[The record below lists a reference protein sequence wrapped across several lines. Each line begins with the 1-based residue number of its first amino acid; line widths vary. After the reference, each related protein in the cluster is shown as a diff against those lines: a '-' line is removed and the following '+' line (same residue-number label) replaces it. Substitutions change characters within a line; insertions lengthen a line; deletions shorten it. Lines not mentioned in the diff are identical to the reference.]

1 MDALKFRWVILGLGI
16 AANLTQGISY
26 SGSVIAQP
34 LLEMVGIYGE
44 TEIRAHWAT
53 LFSLGILFLPLG
65 MIIAGWLSDTRG
77 PRVPIALGTVIFV
90 SGLLLASIATPY
102 NGGYVFLCITFGLM
116 TSLGTGMAYGP
127 IIATAVRWFPERRG
141 LASGLVVGALGFGPV
156 WIAPSFSIM
165 LENGFAVSTILQC
178 LGVVALIAM
187 GAAALFITSPPS
199 AIQGAVQGAVKPDV
213 PKLDT
218 PKSEV
223 QQTEA
228 QQNPAPPTAA
238 RELYWTRMIR
248 TTDFWILFLFFVLG
262 TMPGLMLLSQAQE
275 IVTRLGGFDAVTA
288 AFLVAVLAVANATG
302 RVLWGAISDYL
313 GRINTLTVMFI
324 LSAIAMFTLP
334 FAANPIMLIAVI
346 LVIGTTFGG
355 NLGLFP
361 SFCADSFGLKN
372 VSLNY
377 AILVIA
383 FATSAFIS
391 PRIYASL
398 ADPQHAF
405 FIAASL
411 ALLGA
416 IGTVIYRVRRVNKP
430 R

>member
-26 SGSVIAQP
+26 SGSVISQP
-34 LLEMVGIYGE
+34 LLEMVGIYGT

-53 LFSLGILFLPLG
+53 LFSLGIIFLPLG

-77 PRVPIALGTVIFV
+77 PRVSIALGTIIFV
-90 SGLLLASIATPY
+90 SGLLLASIATS
-102 NGGYVFLCITFGLM
+102 YVFLCITFGLM

-141 LASGLVVGALGFGPV
+141 LASGLVVGALGFSPV
-156 WIAPSFSIM
+156 LLAPFFRIM
-165 LENGFAVSTILQC
+165 LENGFSPATILQC

-199 AIQGAVQGAVKPDV
+199 GFQGAAKPDL
-213 PKLDT
+213 PK
-218 PKSEV
+218 P
-223 QQTEA
+223 EA
-228 QQNPAPPTAA
+228 EQSPAPPTAV
-238 RELYWTRMIR
+238 RELYWTGMIR
-248 TTDFWILFLFFVLG
+248 TTDFWILFLFFILG

-275 IVTRLGGFDAVTA
+275 IVMTLGKFEAVTA
-288 AFLVAVLAVANATG
+288 AFLIAVLAAANATG
-302 RVLWGAISDYL
+302 RVLWGTISDYL
-313 GRINTLTVMFI
+313 GRINTLTVMFT
-324 LSAIAMFTLP
+324 LSATAMFALP
-334 FAANPIMLIAVI
+334 FAAHPILFIAVI

-372 VSLNY
+372 MSLNY

-383 FATSAFIS
+383 FATSALIS
-391 PRIYASL
+391 PRIYAL
-398 ADPQHAF
+398 MENPHHAF
-405 FIAASL
+405 
-411 ALLGA
+411 
-416 IGTVIYRVRRVNKP
+416 
-430 R
+430 

>member
-1 MDALKFRWVILGLGI
+1 MGALKFRWVILGLGI

-34 LLEMVGIYGE
+34 LLEMVGIYGT

-53 LFSLGILFLPLG
+53 LFSLGIIFLPLG

-90 SGLLLASIATPY
+90 SGLLLASIATS
-102 NGGYVFLCITFGLM
+102 YVFLCITFGLM

-141 LASGLVVGALGFGPV
+141 LASGLVVGALGFSPV
-156 WIAPSFSIM
+156 LIAPFFRIM
-165 LENGFAVSTILQC
+165 LENGFEPATILQC
-178 LGVVALIAM
+178 LGVVALFAM

-199 AIQGAVQGAVKPDV
+199 TIQGAIQDATKP
-213 PKLDT
+213 DT
-218 PKSEV
+218 PKP
-223 QQTEA
+223 EA
-228 QQNPAPPTAA
+228 QQPPAPPIAA
-238 RELYWTRMIR
+238 RELYWTGMIR

-275 IVTRLGGFDAVTA
+275 IVMTLGGFEAVAA
-288 AFLVAVLAVANATG
+288 AFLIAVLAVANATG

-324 LSAIAMFTLP
+324 LSAIAMATLP
-334 FAANPIMLIAVI
+334 FAANPILFIVVI

-405 FIAASL
+405 FIAASI

-416 IGTVIYRVRRVNKP
+416 VGTVIYRFRRTSKP